1 MPLFSPVSVLFDSD
15 GTELSVSQSQAI
27 EASQP
32 GIFAVG
38 SGSNGATFFKV
49 ADDGTLFV
57 SGAFEANI
65 TFPVSQSTFE
75 LAAPNTTLSSAIA
88 STTAFEILP
97 TNPDR
102 KMVLLHVDGNR
113 TWYIGFGATPT
124 TVLYSVKFGNGSTY
138 EVPERY
144 TGPISVISN
153 ANGGSTLLI
162 TEITY

>member
-1 MPLFSPVSVLFDSD
+1 MPLFSPVTVLFDSD

-27 EASQP
+27 EVSQP

-38 SGSNGATFFKV
+38 SGSNGATFFRV
-49 ADDGTLFV
+49 SDDGSLFV
-57 SGAFEANI
+57 SGSFEVNTTA
-65 TFPVSQSTFE
+65 PLSQSVIDY
-75 LAAPNTTLSSAIA
+75 AAPNTTLSSAIA

-102 KMVLLHVDGNR
+102 KIVLLHVDGNR
-113 TWYIGFGATPT
+113 TWFIGLGATPT
-124 TVLYSVKFGNGSTY
+124 TNLYTVKFGNGSTY

-144 TGPISVISN
+144 TGPISVI
-153 ANGGSTLLI
+153 ADADGSSTMMI